1 MKKTKRIGAVIKIL
15 TDAPNKTFSLK
26 YFCDIF
32 GAAKSSISEDLQTAR
47 EILGEMELGR
57 IETMPGF
64 GGGVRFIPYISD
76 SQVQTLQEELC
87 EKLKE
92 KSRVLGGGFL
102 YTSDLMFDAGTIKR
116 VATVFTRKFQDAG
129 ADFIATIET
138 KGIPVATMTA
148 YLLNLPLVVIRRE
161 AKISEGSTVSINY
174 FSGSYDRIQKMSISK
189 RAVKS
194 GSHAII
200 IDDFMRGGGS
210 IKGISEILAEFD
222 VEIVGTGLVM
232 TSTEPHQKKISDYV
246 PLLLLGDVDEEQKII
261 DIRPNCQIF

>member
-102 YTSDLMFDAGTIKR
+102 YTLS
-116 VATVFTRKFQDAG
+116 V
-129 ADFIATIET
+129 
-138 KGIPVATMTA
+138 
-148 YLLNLPLVVIRRE
+148 LLLFLLANFRMPAPILSLPL
-161 AKISEGSTVSINY
+161 K
-174 FSGSYDRIQKMSISK
+174 QK
-189 RAVKS
+189 
-194 GSHAII
+194 
-200 IDDFMRGGGS
+200 
-210 IKGISEILAEFD
+210 EFR
-222 VEIVGTGLVM
+222 L
-232 TSTEPHQKKISDYV
+232 Q
-246 PLLLLGDVDEEQKII
+246 
-261 DIRPNCQIF
+261 R